1 MSQTDTLL
9 TDYKDQPAFA
19 EAMGS
24 VIVPGTGPD
33 PARVAIVGEAPGDR
47 EERAERPFQGPEGQ
61 LLDAMLKQAGLSP
74 ADFWRTY
81 VVKLRPFD
89 PEDKKYRSPNAE
101 EVFYSLPYLKA
112 ELALISCSVVLAM
125 GRIPAEALT
134 GRRISPERDHGLFFD
149 GEYGQDIF
157 VTHSPAAAM
166 FRGPMKQE
174 LREDILHF
182 AKEIS

>member
-1 MSQTDTLL
+1 MNLL
-9 TDYKDQPAFA
+9 ADYKDQPAFA

-24 VIVPGTGPD
+24 VIVPGTGPAI
-33 PARVAIVGEAPGDR
+33 ARVAVVGEAPGDR

-61 LLDAMLKQAGLSP
+61 LLSALLREAGLDRGSL
-74 ADFWRTY
+74 WLTY

-89 PEDKKYRSPNAE
+89 PEDRKYRPPNAE

-112 ELALISCSVVLAM
+112 ELDLVKCSVVLAM
-125 GRIPAEALT
+125 GKIPAEALT
-134 GRRISPERDHGLFFD
+134 GRRISPARDHGLFFD
-149 GEYGQDIF
+149 GEHGQDIF
-157 VTHSPAAAM
+157 VTHAPAAAM

-182 AKEIS
+182 AKEIN